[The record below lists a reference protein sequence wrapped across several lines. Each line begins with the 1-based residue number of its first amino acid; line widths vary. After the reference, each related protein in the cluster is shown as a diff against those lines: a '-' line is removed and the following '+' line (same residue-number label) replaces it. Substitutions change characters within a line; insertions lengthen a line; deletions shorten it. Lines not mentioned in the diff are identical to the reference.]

1 MAAPSVGRRSCAGQK
16 EEAAA
21 LISQSRRCSYR
32 RVKGLLHDGFFFLA
46 VVRQMISYVLI
57 INCNFEDFIKI

>member
-1 MAAPSVGRRSCAGQK
+1 MGRRSCAGKK

-21 LISQSRRCSYR
+21 LNYKNPPIAYK